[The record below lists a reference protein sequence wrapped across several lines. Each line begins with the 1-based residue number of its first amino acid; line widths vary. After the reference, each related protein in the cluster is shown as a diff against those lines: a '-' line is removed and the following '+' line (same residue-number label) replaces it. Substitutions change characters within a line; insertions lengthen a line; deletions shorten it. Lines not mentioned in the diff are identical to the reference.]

1 MQTHS
6 KIQEYIAYRIA
17 QQFNFG
23 DPEGLLSAPRA
34 VTSDLQTAVSSLRI
48 DDRNGQ
54 SYRITIE
61 EI

>member
-6 KIQEYIAYRIA
+6 KMQEYIAHRIA
-17 QQFNFG
+17 QQFNFA
-23 DPEGLLSAPRA
+23 DPEGLLSAPHA
-34 VTSDLQTAVSSLRI
+34 ITLDLQTAVSSLRI

>member
-6 KIQEYIAYRIA
+6 KMQEYIAHRIA
-17 QQFNFG
+17 QQFNFA
-23 DPEGLLSAPRA
+23 DPEGLLSPPQAI
-34 VTSDLQTAVSSLRI
+34 TSDLQTAVSSLRI

>member
-6 KIQEYIAYRIA
+6 KMQEYIAHRIV
-17 QQFNFG
+17 QQFAFA

-48 DDRNGQ
+48 VDRNGQ
-54 SYRITIE
+54 SYRIIIE
-61 EI
+61 AE